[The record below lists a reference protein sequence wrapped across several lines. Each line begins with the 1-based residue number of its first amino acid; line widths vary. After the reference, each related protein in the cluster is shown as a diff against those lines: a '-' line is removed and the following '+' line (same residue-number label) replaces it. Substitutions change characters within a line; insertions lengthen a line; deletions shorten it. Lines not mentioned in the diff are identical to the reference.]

1 MAKVKGMSQSS
12 PFLFDFVD
20 ANNVLLVHFAG
31 YGK

>member
-1 MAKVKGMSQSS
+1 MAKVKGMIQSF

-20 ANNVLLVHFAG
+20 ANNVLLVQFAG